1 MWGRRD
7 RSMGLI
13 LGMAMQS
20 TVVTSAGGQAFK
32 ILLDSRFGTAATSGP
47 ARRDVLDRPVRRFHD
62 RPG

>member
-1 MWGRRD
+1 
-7 RSMGLI
+7 MGLI